1 MKGVVAMIGT
11 IVGTIAGAT
20 VGFLI
25 AALLNAASIED
36 RRDDM
41 NCAKCGRILKGQ
53 SSIDRGYG
61 PVCYR
66 KMFPEQFTGKA
77 GKGIAVE
84 KEITDIPG
92 QMCISDFI
100 DMPK

>member
-1 MKGVVAMIGT
+1 MKGGIVMMWVIIGT
-11 IVGTIAGAT
+11 MMGAT

-25 AALLNAASIED
+25 AALLNAASMED

-41 NCAKCGRILKGQ
+41 YCAKCGRTLKGQ

-66 KMFPEQFTGKA
+66 KMFPEQFTGKTN
-77 GKGIAVE
+77 KGIAIE
-84 KEITDIPG
+84 REIYDIPG
-92 QMCISDFI
+92 QMDISDFI